1 MCASRNGVIL
11 FKDKMFFVLVLKFN
25 SIRQTITNWVRQEV
39 VDDDPYDVSTFFPR
53 EEKQDQ

>member
-1 MCASRNGVIL
+1 
-11 FKDKMFFVLVLKFN
+11 MFFVLVLKFN